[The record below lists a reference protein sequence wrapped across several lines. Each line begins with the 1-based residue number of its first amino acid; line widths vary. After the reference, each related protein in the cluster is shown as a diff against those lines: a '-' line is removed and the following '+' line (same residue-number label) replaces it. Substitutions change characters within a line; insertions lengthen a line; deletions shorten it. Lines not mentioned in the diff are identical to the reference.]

1 MSAVSPTVSNTRERL
16 ARHFFRNFFRLL
28 LVAVAIGEWA
38 CLAHLLQA
46 AYGRVPAWGHVAGP
60 LAFYA
65 INLLIVRVSP
75 TTPIVW
81 RRNVLQAYSAF
92 AFAAVFGF
100 VFLILNALLWGGIAL
115 LTQSVSLAAGDQAAN
130 VASLPSIAYDWT
142 STGGLLVIGFSFLY
156 GYTIGQRRMAITGL
170 LLPFR
175 RATAPLAGVR
185 IVQISDIHIGRY
197 MQPETLAG
205 YVEQVNQLKPDILV
219 ITGDILD
226 SLSAIPEGFPV
237 LSRLQA
243 KYGVFAT
250 LGNHDFYAGADEV
263 AAALRRMTNFTVLRD
278 DFATV
283 HINGAALHIAGV
295 DDMGRDWARGVT
307 FHPGLAKILPRLSPD
322 VPVVLLSHRPDLFP
336 HAVAAGVELVL
347 SGHTHGGQLSLPSL
361 GRRPISIAR
370 FITRYDRGLYR
381 EASSYVYVNR
391 GLGCTGQRVRLFTPR
406 DISIVEIEVPGERV

>member
-1 MSAVSPTVSNTRERL
+1 VELKAELDRRYARVRAAMAEHSLDALVVSGSEYSGFEGSVTYLSGFQIVHRY
-16 ARHFFRNFFRLL
+16 
-28 LVAVAIGEWA
+28 
-38 CLAHLLQA
+38 
-46 AYGRVPAWGHVAGP
+46 AYVVVPADGAP
-60 LAFYA
+60 Q
-65 INLLIVRVSP
+65 IVFPVEARYVGEHGTAQLEQVFADLP
-75 TTPIVW
+75 GQHIADT
-81 RRNVLQAYSAF
+81 VLM
-92 AFAAVFGF
+92 
-100 VFLILNALLWGGIAL
+100 
-115 LTQSVSLAAGDQAAN
+115 TKSVS
-130 VASLPSIAYDWT
+130 
-142 STGGLLVIGFSFLY
+142 FSDDDSML
-156 GYTIGQRRMAITGL
+156 
-170 LLPFR
+170 
-175 RATAPLAGVR
+175 
-185 IVQISDIHIGRY
+185 
-197 MQPETLAG
+197 
-205 YVEQVNQLKPDILV
+205 EQN
-219 ITGDILD
+219 ILD
-226 SLSAIPEGFPV
+226 SLSVIPEGFPV

-336 HAVAAGVELVL
+336 HAVAAGIELVL